1 MAAQRFHIGVVLVI
15 GTVGL
20 VMTVLAT
27 TLLSVYQQIPNYGVA
42 KAVKVGVYE
51 DFKCSA
57 NVTAINWGTLEPGA
71 VTNFTV
77 YVRNEGN
84 IPLMLNMT
92 TANWNPENAS
102 KYITLKW
109 NLEGYIINPSSVA
122 PANLTLSVSQDTE
135 GITKF
140 HFEIFIIG
148 TEAQ

>member
-1 MAAQRFHIGVVLVI
+1 MVAQRFHMGIILVI

-27 TLLSVYQQIPNYGVA
+27 TLLSAYQQIPNYGVV
-42 KAVKVGVYE
+42 KAVRVGVYE
-51 DFKCSA
+51 DFECSV

-84 IPLMLNMT
+84 TPLMLNMT

-102 KYITLKW
+102 RYITLEW
-109 NLEGYIINPSSVA
+109 NLEGYTINPLNVV
-122 PANLTLSVSQDTE
+122 PANLTLSVSPNIE
-135 GITKF
+135 GITNF
-140 HFEIFIIG
+140 HFEIFIVG

>member
-1 MAAQRFHIGVVLVI
+1 MAVVLVI

-20 VMTVLAT
+20 VMIVLAT
-27 TLLSVYQQIPNYGVA
+27 TLLSAYQQIPNYGVV
-42 KAVKVGVYE
+42 KTVKVGVYE
-51 DFKCSA
+51 DFECSA

-84 IPLMLNMT
+84 IPLVLNMT
-92 TANWNPENAS
+92 TANWNPESAS
-102 KYITLKW
+102 KYITLEW

-122 PANLTLSVSQDTE
+122 PANLTLLVSQDIE
-135 GITKF
+135 GITNF